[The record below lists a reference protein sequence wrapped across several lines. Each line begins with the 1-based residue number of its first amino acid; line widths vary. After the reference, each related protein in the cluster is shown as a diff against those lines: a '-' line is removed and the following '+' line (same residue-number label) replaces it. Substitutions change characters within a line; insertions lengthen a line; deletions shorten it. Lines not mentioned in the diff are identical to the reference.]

1 MTDRDNIVGIA
12 PALTGKMKNK
22 GWLEV

>member
-1 MTDRDNIVGIA
+1 MTDKDSIVGIA
-12 PALTGKMKNK
+12 PALAGKMKNK